1 VHPIDAATETAT
13 DTATDTATER
23 GLPARPPDPAPPT
36 PPGVAARVG
45 FGRWLLAALVG
56 AVVGALVASGIF
68 VAVDDPGSTTTVVR
82 PARESTVSRPSRVI
96 PAEADVAA
104 IIAKV
109 EPAVVAITTGSGAGS
124 GDGGAG
130 TGFVITGDGFV
141 VTNHHVVDGASRIT
155 VAFTNGD
162 EKPAELVGREVAS
175 DIAVLKV
182 DGENLPTVELGESD
196 DMQVGD
202 EVVAIGNA
210 LALDGGLSVT
220 RGIVS
225 GLHRTV
231 STNTGST
238 LIGMLQTDAA
248 INPGNSGGPLVDAS
262 GRVVAINTAIA
273 NPQAANNVG
282 FAIPMANAKPIIDD
296 LRLGRPAAFL
306 GVSTLT
312 VTPAMARQQN
322 LGVTDGALVTR
333 VTAGSAADQAGI
345 AEGDVIVAIAG
356 ESVTEASDVQ
366 ALVRAQRPG
375 DVVDVVLDRGGEQRT
390 VQATLTER
398 PAA

>member
-1 VHPIDAATETAT
+1 VS
-13 DTATDTATER
+13 
-23 GLPARPPDPAPPT
+23 GLA
-36 PPGVAARVG
+36 GG
-45 FGRWLLAALVG
+45 L
-56 AVVGALVASGIF
+56 VGALVAMGVF
-68 VAVDDPGSTTTVVR
+68 VATDDDSPRTTIVR
-82 PARESTVSRPSRVI
+82 PAADATVSRPSRAI
-96 PAEADVAA
+96 TGGTDIAS

-109 EPAVVAITTGSGAGS
+109 DPGVVAITTGSGPGT

-130 TGFVITGDGFV
+130 TGFVITPDGYI
-141 VTNHHVVDGASRIT
+141 VTNNHVIEGATKIS

-162 EKPAELVGREVAS
+162 EKSATLVGREAAS

-182 DGENLPTVELGESD
+182 DATDLPTVELGDSD
-196 DMQVGD
+196 DVQVGD

-210 LALDGGLSVT
+210 LALDGGLSIT

-248 INPGNSGGPLVDAS
+248 INPGNSGGPLVDAQ
-262 GRVVAINTAIA
+262 GRVIGMNTAIA
-273 NPQAANNVG
+273 NPQSSNNVG
-282 FAIPMANAKPIIDD
+282 FAIPISNAQPVFED

-306 GVSTLT
+306 GVSSQS
-312 VTPAMARQQN
+312 VTPAIARQQS
-322 LGVTDGALVTR
+322 LGVASGALVTR
-333 VTAGSAADQAGI
+333 VTAGSAAEATGLQV
-345 AEGDVIVAIAG
+345 GDVIVSIAG
-356 ESVTEASDVQ
+356 RPVTEASDVQ

-375 DVVDVVLDRGGEQRT
+375 DTVEVVINRGGENRAL
-390 VQATLTER
+390 QAKLTER